1 MPYILWDWSRSRMS
15 RTVRFG
21 PWLTATECCMRTL
34 WGDHL
39 ELRSMHWKVLQAHI
53 RSVRQHLGTLSPPV
67 VVATVHDDVVRW
79 LQLEWRMNCWSQRM
93 ALCSSM
99 RSLLLQR
106 RCDNLHIAQGITL
119 GHQHPRVS
127 DLSLF
132 SLWMV
137 LYLHFKS
144 ISVSICIYFS
154 ISTCISIYIFLYL
167 SIYLPSFYLC
177 TIHLSIYLSNLI

>member
-119 GHQHPRVS
+119 GHQHPRVTWA
-127 DLSLF
+127 SLVYGWF
-132 SLWMV
+132 YTYILN
-137 LYLHFKS
+137 LYLYL
-144 ISVSICIYFS
+144 SVSIFLSLPVSLY
-154 ISTCISIYIFLYL
+154 IYIFI
-167 SIYLPSFYLC
+167 SIYLP
-177 TIHLSIYLSNLI
+177 TIFLSMYHPSIYLPI